1 MKRIAITSSMGSE
14 KTFIAMKFASLG
26 VPVLIMD
33 QVVKQLQITNES
45 LIKKIKKRFPDSYTG
60 NVMNKEYMVRKLF
73 YDDSGKNLKD
83 ISEIIKPYLKEELD
97 KFYDQFKNKR
107 YVLIES
113 ALVYEYNLQDQ
124 FDEVI
129 FVNADPKKRKQMAM
143 TAVMTI
149 TILLNQIFNRI
160 IPNTC
165 FLTGQFTGFT
175 AEKPLPISKTKLL
188 PKMYIRRTV
197 LLQRAES

>member
-1 MKRIAITSSMGSE
+1 MKKVGITGSMGSG

-33 QVVKQLQITNES
+33 QVVKQLQNTNES
-45 LIKKIKKRFPDSYTG
+45 LIKKIKKRFPDSYVG

-73 YDDSGKNLKD
+73 YDETGKNLKD

-97 KFYDQFKNKR
+97 KFYEEFKDKK
-107 YVLIES
+107 YALVES
-113 ALVYEYNLQDQ
+113 ALIYEYNIQDQ

-143 TAVMTI
+143 SRDRI
-149 TILLNQIFNRI
+149 TSDEYNRRMRTQMPDEFKIEKSKYIVNNDYTEGVFEQVKQINELI
-160 IPNTC
+160 
-165 FLTGQFTGFT
+165 
-175 AEKPLPISKTKLL
+175 
-188 PKMYIRRTV
+188 
-197 LLQRAES
+197 

>member
-1 MKRIAITSSMGSE
+1 MKKIGITAQQGSG
-14 KTFIAMKFASLG
+14 KTFIVMKFATLG

-33 QVVKQLQITNES
+33 QVVKQLQMTNES
-45 LIKKIKKRFPDSYTG
+45 LIKKIKRRFPDSYIG

-97 KFYDQFKNKR
+97 KFYEEFSDKK
-107 YVLIES
+107 YVLVES
-113 ALVYEYNLQDQ
+113 ALIYEYNLQDQ

-143 TAVMTI
+143 DRDKISSDEYNRRMKTQMPDEFKIEKSKYIINNDYSDNIFEQVK
-149 TILLNQIFNRI
+149 QINDI
-160 IPNTC
+160 I
-165 FLTGQFTGFT
+165 
-175 AEKPLPISKTKLL
+175 
-188 PKMYIRRTV
+188 
-197 LLQRAES
+197 